1 MSGEGQ
7 ETWKSVILNGTESWR
22 TWGINANNPA
32 VTGFY
37 TYDINDYDAINV
49 KAFCSHLNGAVKDV
63 WGGSDVGIGFA
74 RAAYG
79 ESRYFMYCVPSSLL
93 PDISAGHEVALLK
106 AYLAAQYAAGTPV
119 QIAYKMAEP
128 VPFTATGTQPI
139 PALSGV
145 NTLYTD
151 SGDISV
157 SGRTDMIW
165 LTQSL
170 IDRIAALETAAVSE

>member
-1 MSGEGQ
+1 M
-7 ETWKSVILNGTESWR
+7 TLDGTEAWY

-37 TYDINDYDAINV
+37 TYDINDYDAINLKV
-49 KAFCSHLNGAVKDV
+49 ICSHLATTAKDV
-63 WGGSDVGIGFA
+63 WGGSNAGIGFGIV
-74 RAAYG
+74 G
-79 ESRYFMYCVPSSLL
+79 ESRYLIYSVPTSFL
-93 PDISAGHEVALLK
+93 PDMSAGNEVASLK
-106 AYLAAQYAAGTPV
+106 AYLAAQNAAGTPA
-119 QIAYKMAEP
+119 QIAYKLAEP